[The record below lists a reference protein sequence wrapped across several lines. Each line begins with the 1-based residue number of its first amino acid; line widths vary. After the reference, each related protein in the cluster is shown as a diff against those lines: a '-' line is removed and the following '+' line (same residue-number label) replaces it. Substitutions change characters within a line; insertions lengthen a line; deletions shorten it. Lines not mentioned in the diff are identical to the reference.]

1 MSVFKILL
9 VGIVALVVLLC
20 GVAYLLPQQCH
31 VERATTIAAP
41 PATVFTLVNGYK
53 RFNEWSPWAE
63 MDPNA
68 EYAYS
73 GPATGV
79 GAKLAWKGNPK
90 TVGEGSQTITASNPY
105 SSVHVDLDFGAQ
117 GLAKSVYTLTPEA
130 GGTHVTWGFD
140 TDLGMNPV
148 SRYFGLMFDGMIG
161 KDFEK
166 GLGKLKT
173 LAESLPKHDFA
184 ELKVEKI
191 ETAPVRIA
199 YVSSSAP
206 KDDAAIGQAMGAAY
220 GQIGAAMKRWKLQ
233 QVGAPISINKS
244 WGDNGLEFDAAIP
257 ISAAPEPAP
266 AADSPVQIKET
277 YAGPALKVV
286 HEGPYSGMEATY
298 NQLFAYAAASGLEQ
312 NGPPWDEYVTD
323 PGSTPEPELRTV
335 IYLPV
340 K

>member
-1 MSVFKILL
+1 MSVFKVVLL
-9 VGIVALVVLLC
+9 GIVGLCVVLC

-31 VERATTIAAP
+31 VERSTMIAAP

-68 EYAYS
+68 AYTYS

-90 TVGEGSQTITASNPY
+90 TVGEGSQTITASKPY
-105 SSVHVDLDFGAQ
+105 TSVSVDLDFGPQ
-117 GLAKSVYTLTPEA
+117 GIAKAAYSLTPTTI
-130 GGTHVTWGFD
+130 GTRVTWGLD

-148 SRYFGLMFDGMIG
+148 SRWFGLMMDGMLG

-166 GLGKLKT
+166 GLANLKT

-184 ELKVEKI
+184 GLDVEMI
-191 ETAPVRIA
+191 DAAPVRIA

-206 KDDAAIGQAMGAAY
+206 KDEAAIGQAMGAAY
-220 GQIGAAMKRWKLQ
+220 GKIGAAMRQWKVQ
-233 QVGAPISINKS
+233 QAGAPISINKS
-244 WGDNGLEFDAAIP
+244 WGDAGLEFDAAIP

-266 AADSPVQIKET
+266 APDSPVQVKET
-277 YAGPALKVV
+277 YAGKALKVV
-286 HEGPYSGMEATY
+286 HKGAYSGMEATY
-298 NQLFAYAAASGLEQ
+298 DKLFAYAEASGLEQ
-312 NGPPWDEYVTD
+312 NGPPWDQYVTD
-323 PGSTPEPELRTV
+323 PGSTPEPELLTY